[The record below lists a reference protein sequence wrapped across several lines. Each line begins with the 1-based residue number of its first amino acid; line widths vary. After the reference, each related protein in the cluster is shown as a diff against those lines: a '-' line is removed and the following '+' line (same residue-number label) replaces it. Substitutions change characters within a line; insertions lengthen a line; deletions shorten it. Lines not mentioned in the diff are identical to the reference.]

1 MTEQERRVV
10 NHAMKILE
18 QSQDDEA
25 RALAVKLLEQGT
37 KVPLQKVQ
45 FYAAY
50 CNGLRDG
57 YSRIFELIQGG
68 GWLAKVSKKEMPYF
82 EAEKNAALSD
92 TEAKI
97 RKLKTER
104 IYAYNKDGKEIAHS
118 QTGKAHSTQLPFGYN
133 YKDAIITHNHPNR
146 GIGDTIAGR
155 VGTILSGADI
165 FTTIAHNASEIRAVT
180 KNYTYSLK
188 RPSKGWGLSESDA
201 WDVFGKKN
209 SQWRRTLQQKQT
221 EYFSKSGIRNRINEK
236 VLALNRKRSSFTKGG
251 KVPSASDVS
260 SYNREANEIQK
271 RVTEANDRGNVGA
284 QYQVMKEYAKKYGWN
299 LIRKRT
305 S

>member
-1 MTEQERRVV
+1 MADRGYRGRPQRGERADRQI
-10 NHAMKILE
+10 NAGH
-18 QSQDDEA
+18 S
-25 RALAVKLLEQGT
+25 R
-37 KVPLQKVQ
+37 
-45 FYAAY
+45 
-50 CNGLRDG
+50 GLD
-57 YSRIFELIQGG
+57 
-68 GWLAKVSKKEMPYF
+68 
-82 EAEKNAALSD
+82 AALSD
-92 TEAKI
+92 AEAKI

-104 IYAYNKDGKEIAHS
+104 IYAFNKDGKEIAHS
-118 QTGKAHSTQLPFGYN
+118 QTGKTHSTQLPFGYN

-221 EYFSKSGIRNRINEK
+221 EYLSKSGIRNRINEK

-251 KVPSASDVS
+251 KVPSASEVS

-299 LIRKRT
+299 LTRKRT

>member
-1 MTEQERRVV
+1 MADRGYRGRPQRGERADRQI
-10 NHAMKILE
+10 NAGH
-18 QSQDDEA
+18 S
-25 RALAVKLLEQGT
+25 R
-37 KVPLQKVQ
+37 
-45 FYAAY
+45 
-50 CNGLRDG
+50 GLD
-57 YSRIFELIQGG
+57 
-68 GWLAKVSKKEMPYF
+68 
-82 EAEKNAALSD
+82 AALSD

-104 IYAYNKDGKEIAHS
+104 IYAFNKDGKEIAHS

-133 YKDAIITHNHPNR
+133 YKDA
-146 GIGDTIAGR
+146 IGDTIAGR

-221 EYFSKSGIRNRINEK
+221 EYLSKSGIRNRINEK

-251 KVPSASDVS
+251 KVPSASEVS

-299 LIRKRT
+299 LTRKRT

>member
-1 MTEQERRVV
+1 MADRGYRGRPQRGERADRQI
-10 NHAMKILE
+10 NAGH
-18 QSQDDEA
+18 S
-25 RALAVKLLEQGT
+25 R
-37 KVPLQKVQ
+37 
-45 FYAAY
+45 
-50 CNGLRDG
+50 GLD
-57 YSRIFELIQGG
+57 
-68 GWLAKVSKKEMPYF
+68 M
-82 EAEKNAALSD
+82 ALSD

-104 IYAYNKDGKEIAHS
+104 IYAYDKDGKEIAHS

-209 SQWRRTLQQKQT
+209 
-221 EYFSKSGIRNRINEK
+221 
-236 VLALNRKRSSFTKGG
+236 
-251 KVPSASDVS
+251 
-260 SYNREANEIQK
+260 
-271 RVTEANDRGNVGA
+271 
-284 QYQVMKEYAKKYGWN
+284 
-299 LIRKRT
+299 
-305 S
+305 